1 MNKGLTVRG
10 AQMHGQRYFPML
22 LDRIAAG
29 DLDPRHLVTHEMTL
43 DEAPR
48 GYQMFKDKEDGCVHA
63 VFRPHA

>member
-1 MNKGLTVRG
+1 
-10 AQMHGQRYFPML
+10 ML

-29 DLDPRHLVTHEMTL
+29 DLDPRHLITHEMAL

-48 GYQMFKDKEDGCVHA
+48 GYQMFRDKEDGCVRA